1 MTFLGKRKNIL
12 EGVCITGGEPTL
24 QPDLEDF
31 IRFVRSL
38 GLAVKLDTNGYQ
50 PNVLINLCEKGL
62 LDYVAMD
69 IKAGKSHYAHV
80 SGRTGLNLERI
91 DQSIRF
97 LLNGSVPFEFRTT
110 VVKGLHDK
118 SDFEEIGPWI
128 QGCGQYFLQS
138 YQESGQVLSPDSC
151 KSFSRE
157 EMEEFARIVSPY
169 AGIVR
174 LRGID

>member
-1 MTFLGKRKNIL
+1 M
-12 EGVCITGGEPTL
+12 
-24 QPDLEDF
+24 
-31 IRFVRSL
+31 
-38 GLAVKLDTNGYQ
+38 
-50 PNVLINLCEKGL
+50 LIDLCEKGL

-69 IKAGKSHYAHV
+69 IKAGKSHYARV
-80 SGRTGLNLERI
+80 SGRIGLNLERI

-110 VVKGLHDK
+110 VVKGLHDQ

-138 YQESGQVLSPDSC
+138 YRESGQVLSPDSC
-151 KSFSRE
+151 KSFSQE

-169 AGIVR
+169 AGIVK